1 MLYFCAY
8 RLSFALNPFLV
19 WTSSF
24 FFPAFYSSALANE
37 KFLLWNKAKATLCLF
52 MSCLYLSVQVL
63 FCFFGQSLNYDH
75 VSLFTLLKESHSLPS
90 ITLFLLQW
98 SGKSSWVKPS
108 QEKIYIYLL
117 WFGTLTILIN
127 YFQHINNRNTMS
139 QRRREEEGS
148 GLFRYLP
155 HISAWC
161 WSYIVIDIK
170 CKRSIF
176 RWYEFNK
183 TQSSLKPWFLSPP
196 AYHLMCLLLYT
207 LVDTCTFLQVKVF
220 YNHQNFE
227 IFQQG
232 LYKMFG
238 SKQAPLAF

>member
-1 MLYFCAY
+1 ML
-8 RLSFALNPFLV
+8 SIPFLCGPPA
-19 WTSSF
+19 SSSLCF
-24 FFPAFYSSALANE
+24 TPAHLQMKNSYCETKRKLPFV
-37 KFLLWNKAKATLCLF
+37 FF

-117 WFGTLTILIN
+117 WFGTLAILIN